1 LKSKYVCSF
10 NDRSNVTAES
20 LGTKGA
26 AFAEMAQAGI
36 PVPAGFTVTCDS
48 CTRYYDDNKIIA
60 DDIIDEIKEN
70 VSRTEILTG
79 KTFGGADNPL
89 LLSIR
94 SNSRQSIPGLMDTI
108 LHLGINDTVAE
119 ALSIRMSDPK
129 TAYEYYLNFI
139 TSYSAMVK
147 RYGKK
152 QFPSILED
160 YKSASGKLH
169 DDELSLNDIKE
180 LISLYKDSYKNGLGE
195 SFPENPFEQLINA
208 VAAGFHYWDSPRA
221 NYYRM
226 VKEIPYSWGT
236 AVTVQ
241 TMVYGSFLGERSGT
255 GVAFTR
261 NPSNGKK
268 ERLGEFLLDSRTGDV
283 LSGNRTPKKLDS
295 LAAVM
300 PDVYEEFERDCF
312 LFENKYRDIFEI
324 SFTIEDGNF
333 FIIKTRKA
341 KRTGLAAFTAACDFA
356 DEGIC
361 SEKDAIKVLD
371 PANITTLRPGSS
383 FDPIPSEAE
392 NEPDYVIPDSQT
404 ATEETGETDNQ
415 TYDESVGGIYN
426 FSLFDYELDDI
437 MTEIYSGFNVYDDD
451 TDDTPVT
458 DELKRIVTARIPSV
472 VADEFETVTK
482 DNTDYENYYE
492 EDELP
497 EIDTD
502 VDTGTLENARNV
514 STNSIFNDAF
524 KSALAMEAELHG
536 FTANELIYIENEELE
551 EIDPSD
557 LERAD
562 DLIYDAKS
570 DYTEETE
577 EDEFEGLPEEYS
589 ELPDD
594 PFEPLPEP
602 PVTTIHTEDY
612 TGIASPEDD
621 DIKIE
626 TIAAGHRRNTSIDI
640 VERVETDEPADGFD
654 PEDTISIKNDEED
667 SIESFLYTESE
678 WTEEPEETE
687 DGLDYNE
694 ENHQTEYDTP
704 EDEIETVD
712 SVAWESQELE
722 NAEESE
728 NPEDYQEEAIE
739 ELHEDIQEIQTQE
752 FLEDEWILSTAT
764 PEPESKPEV
773 TAKIEPEPV
782 IEPDPESVIETEP
795 EPVIEPEPESMIETE
810 PDSFIEPDV
819 PVSANELFN
828 MIEKAAKPRKI
839 KVIPIKRR

>member
-10 NDRSNVTAES
+10 NDRGNVTADS

-36 PVPAGFTVTCDS
+36 PVPAGFTVTCES

-60 DDIIDEIKEN
+60 DEIIDEIKEN

-108 LHLGINDTVAE
+108 LHLGMNDTVAE

-139 TSYSAMVK
+139 TTYSAMVK
-147 RYGKK
+147 RFGKK
-152 QFPSILED
+152 QYASILED
-160 YKSASGKLH
+160 YKSASGKLR

-208 VAAGFHYWDSPRA
+208 VASGFHYWDSPRA

-241 TMVYGSFLGERSGT
+241 TMVYGSFLGDRSGT

-283 LSGNRTPKKLDS
+283 LNGNRTPKKLDS
-295 LAAVM
+295 LAALM

-371 PANITTLRPGSS
+371 PANITTLRPGNN
-383 FDPIPSEAE
+383 FDPIPSEPE
-392 NEPDYVIPDSQT
+392 EEPDYVIPES
-404 ATEETGETDNQ
+404 ATTSDETSETDNQ
-415 TYDESVGGIYN
+415 TDEESVGGIYN

-472 VADEFETVTK
+472 VADEFETVNK
-482 DNTDYENYYE
+482 SDSEYEGYYEE

-536 FTANELIYIENEELE
+536 FTANELIYVENEELE

-562 DLIYDAKS
+562 DLIYDAPS
-570 DYTEETE
+570 ESVEEDE

-612 TGIASPEDD
+612 TGIATPEDD
-621 DIKIE
+621 DIEIE
-626 TIAAGHRRNTSIDI
+626 TINAGHRRNTSIDI
-640 VERVETDEPADGFD
+640 VERVPSDEKTDSFD
-654 PEDTISIKNDEED
+654 PEETISIKDNEED

-678 WTEEPEETE
+678 WTEDPEETE
-687 DGLDYNE
+687 DGLDYSE
-694 ENHQTEYDTP
+694 EEHQTEYDTP

-712 SVAWESQELE
+712 SIVLDTQQLE
-722 NAEESE
+722 EPEESE
-728 NPEDYQEEAIE
+728 KPEDYEEEAIE

-752 FLEDEWILSTAT
+752 FLDDEWILSTAT
-764 PEPESKPEV
+764 PEPELEREPENVSKPESEIAV
-773 TAKIEPEPV
+773 
-782 IEPDPESVIETEP
+782 ETES
-795 EPVIEPEPESMIETE
+795 ES
-810 PDSFIEPDV
+810 
-819 PVSANELFN
+819 PVSADELFN

>member
-1 LKSKYVCSF
+1 
-10 NDRSNVTAES
+10 
-20 LGTKGA
+20 
-26 AFAEMAQAGI
+26 
-36 PVPAGFTVTCDS
+36 
-48 CTRYYDDNKIIA
+48 
-60 DDIIDEIKEN
+60 
-70 VSRTEILTG
+70 
-79 KTFGGADNPL
+79 
-89 LLSIR
+89 
-94 SNSRQSIPGLMDTI
+94 
-108 LHLGINDTVAE
+108 
-119 ALSIRMSDPK
+119 
-129 TAYEYYLNFI
+129 
-139 TSYSAMVK
+139 MVK
-147 RYGKK
+147 RFGKK
-152 QFPSILED
+152 QYASILED
-160 YKSASGKLH
+160 YKSASGKLR

-241 TMVYGSFLGERSGT
+241 TMVYGSFLGDRSGT

-383 FDPIPSEAE
+383 FDPIPAESED
-392 NEPDYVIPDSQT
+392 EPDYVMPESQT
-404 ATEETGETDNQ
+404 AVSETGETDNQ
-415 TYDESVGGIYN
+415 TDDESVGGIYN

-482 DNTDYENYYE
+482 SDTDYENYYEE

-502 VDTGTLENARNV
+502 VDTEKLENARNV
-514 STNSIFNDAF
+514 NTNSIFNDAF

-536 FTANELIYIENEELE
+536 FTANELVYLENEELE

-562 DLIYDAKS
+562 DLIYDAPS
-570 DYTEETE
+570 EYTEETEE

-612 TGIASPEDD
+612 TGIATPEDD
-621 DIKIE
+621 DIEIE
-626 TIAAGHRRNTSIDI
+626 TIAAGHRHNTSIDI
-640 VERVETDEPADGFD
+640 VEMTESDEKADGFD
-654 PEDTISIKNDEED
+654 PEETISIKNDEED

-678 WTEEPEETE
+678 WTEDETE
-687 DGLDYNE
+687 DDSDYVE
-694 ENHQTEYDTP
+694 ENLQTEYDTP

-712 SVAWESQELE
+712 SIDLDTQQLEEPLEQEEHDEPDIEVWEAVEPVE
-722 NAEESE
+722 MAEPDDETWVEPEVESE
-728 NPEDYQEEAIE
+728 
-739 ELHEDIQEIQTQE
+739 
-752 FLEDEWILSTAT
+752 
-764 PEPESKPEV
+764 PEPEPL
-773 TAKIEPEPV
+773 IE
-782 IEPDPESVIETEP
+782 SEP
-795 EPVIEPEPESMIETE
+795 EPVIEPESEIESEPEPEPVPEPLKDQEPEIDIEPE
-810 PDSFIEPDV
+810 SFIEPDA
-819 PVSANELFN
+819 PVSADELFN

>member
-1 LKSKYVCSF
+1 MKSRYVCSF
-10 NDRSNVTAES
+10 NDRGNVTADS

-36 PVPAGFTVTCDS
+36 PVPAGFTVTCES

-60 DDIIDEIKEN
+60 DEIIDEIKEN
-70 VSRTEILTG
+70 ISRTEILTG
-79 KTFGGADNPL
+79 KTFGGTDNPL

-108 LHLGINDTVAE
+108 LHLGMNDTVAE

-139 TSYSAMVK
+139 TVYSAMVK
-147 RYGKK
+147 RFGKK
-152 QFPSILED
+152 QFASISED
-160 YKSASGKLH
+160 YKSASGKLR
-169 DDELSLNDIKE
+169 DEDLSLNDIKE

-195 SFPENPFEQLINA
+195 SFPEDPFDQLINA

-241 TMVYGSFLGERSGT
+241 TMVYGSFLGDRSGT

-341 KRTGLAAFTAACDFA
+341 KRTGLAAFTCACDFA

-361 SEKDAIKVLD
+361 SEKEAIKVLD

-383 FDPIPSEAE
+383 FEPLPSEPE
-392 NEPDYVIPDSQT
+392 DEPDYVMPDSQ
-404 ATEETGETDNQ
+404 AADDENNETDNQ

-458 DELKRIVTARIPSV
+458 DELKRIVTARIPSL
-472 VADEFETVTK
+472 VADESVSQTEPE
-482 DNTDYENYYE
+482 YENYVE
-492 EDELP
+492 DDELP

-502 VDTGTLENARNV
+502 VDTGILENARNV
-514 STNSIFNDAF
+514 NTNSIFNDAF

-536 FTANELIYIENEELE
+536 FTASELVYLENEELE

-562 DLIYDAKS
+562 DLIYDAPS
-570 DYTEETE
+570 DFSEEPK
-577 EDEFEGLPEEYS
+577 EDEFEGLSEDYN

-612 TGIASPEDD
+612 TGISAPEDD
-621 DIKIE
+621 IEIE
-626 TIAAGHRRNTSIDI
+626 TIVAGHRRSTSIDI
-640 VERVETDEPADGFD
+640 VDKGDEPEDADGFD
-654 PEDTISIKNDEED
+654 PEETISIKDNEED

-678 WTEEPEETE
+678 WTEDETE
-687 DGLDYNE
+687 GDFDYSE
-694 ENHQTEYDTP
+694 ESPENVSP
-704 EDEIETVD
+704 EDEIETLE
-712 SVAWESQELE
+712 SVAWEP
-722 NAEESE
+722 EEYE
-728 NPEDYQEEAIE
+728 EPEQPEEPNIE
-739 ELHEDIQEIQTQE
+739 VWETASPVDSD
-752 FLEDEWILSTAT
+752 DETWVD
-764 PEPESKPEV
+764 PEPES
-773 TAKIEPEPV
+773 EPEPV
-782 IEPDPESVIETEP
+782 IEREQEIK
-795 EPVIEPEPESMIETE
+795 IEPEPEVESE
-810 PDSFIEPDV
+810 PEPFIEPDI
-819 PVSANELFN
+819 PVSADELFS